1 MNKSMHAGASWVYE
15 TESSRATWFLF
26 FAASIICHLIVFA
39 VLLFSPTHNRK
50 TVSPVINVDLI
61 ALTTPESSSEGSA
74 LMPKK
79 DNTLKSKIK
88 VKQQKK
94 ADPIKTSV
102 KSTQAL
108 KSTKCVAKIS
118 PKPLKRVSVSSKK
131 KQVKKSLKKKTFNPS
146 KVVKTAVTR
155 IEKTVEESRQQP
167 IAAAIDRLKRQ
178 VKEREKTRGSS
189 GKQTGDGR
197 PGSGAPGRHIRSRIE
212 DIYQKEIMYHIQQN
226 WAFSDQ
232 LAGGRTDDLRAALGI
247 KIMPNGEI
255 REIWFDTRSGNRYFD
270 ESAYK
275 AVKKSNP
282 LPPLPEEFSMPFYN
296 IGLSFT
302 PLGLK

>member
-79 DNTLKSKIK
+79 DNTLKREIK

-102 KSTQAL
+102 KSTEP
-108 KSTKCVAKIS
+108 VAEIAR
-118 PKPLKRVSVSSKK
+118 KPLKRVSVSSKN

-212 DIYQKEIMYHIQQN
+212 QIYQNEIMYHIQKN
-226 WAFSDQ
+226 WAFSEQ
-232 LAGGRTDDLRAALGI
+232 LAGGRTDDLRVALGI

-255 REIWFDTRSGNRYFD
+255 REIWFDKRSGNSYFD

-296 IGLSFT
+296 IGFIFN
-302 PLGLK
+302 PLGLE

>member
-1 MNKSMHAGASWVYE
+1 MNKSMHAGASWDYE
-15 TESSRATWFLF
+15 TESNRATWVLF

-61 ALTTPESSSEGSA
+61 ALTTPESSSKGPP

-79 DNTLKSKIK
+79 DNTLKREIK

-94 ADPIKTSV
+94 TVPIKTSV
-102 KSTQAL
+102 KSTEP
-108 KSTKCVAKIS
+108 VAEIAR
-118 PKPLKRVSVSSKK
+118 KPLKRVSVSSKN

-155 IEKTVEESRQQP
+155 IEKTVEKSRQQP

-189 GKQTGDGR
+189 GKQAGNGR
-197 PGSGAPGRHIRSRIE
+197 LGSGAAGRHIRSRIE

-232 LAGGRTDDLRAALGI
+232 LAGGRTDDLRAAIGI
-247 KIMPNGEI
+247 KIMPDGEI